1 MKLKILPVLQLLTLS
16 LLTASQAHAAPIT
29 WADSAGNTTWTSN
42 SALNGTATSASWVGG
57 NAPVNN
63 IATDN
68 AIFTSVSNAQPT
80 LTVQTR
86 ITGVDFQIAAGGL
99 AMSGGGGSG
108 SLFQLGA
115 GGIDS
120 TLQTSGTNTITN
132 ARIALNAGS
141 TWSLFS
147 SADTANTSTFTF
159 NSTVD
164 LGTQTLTVIGQR
176 NSAAN
181 NVGVINFSRAIT
193 GTTGTLTINSSNINN
208 TVNLTGN
215 NTYTGLTTV
224 NTGIV
229 NVQNDQSAATG
240 GWSIVSLL
248 NSTATQAAS
257 VNFST
262 GSTLSVASDKKIQLG
277 TTANSGTYAA
287 STLNVAGT
295 VANSGA
301 LQLER
306 AGILNLNSGA
316 VWTQSGN
323 LTVQGRGGA
332 SSTLNVNAG
341 SEMTYSGSN
350 TVKLNSAA
358 TSGGTGSLIIDGTGR
373 FTTGAGFENLTTD
386 VTGSGVSRV
395 RLTNGGTL
403 RLSADVA
410 NLTTQ
415 TRFDLST
422 GGGVIDTNGFS
433 TTLSGVTT
441 VGSSSTAAGI
451 TGAGSLTKNGSGALT
466 LSGVNTHS
474 GNTIVSA
481 GTLKVTGSIAD
492 SSVTVNNTG
501 TVLASSTTGTI
512 GKGVNVT
519 SGAILAPGG
528 LGSVG
533 VATVGAT
540 GLNLGTGS
548 VFDWDITTSSTIS
561 GFDTMSVAGN
571 IDISPTDTIFRVV
584 LGGTALIDIQNSENT
599 FWNTPNS
606 TKTWS
611 MSAIFGNALSSGMF
625 ANVQTSTDVSDF
637 GTFTIHSSALTWT
650 AVPEPSGALV
660 GLLFGAGLLR
670 RRRN

>member
-1 MKLKILPVLQLLTLS
+1 MKSKTHPALHLLTFS
-16 LLTASQAHAAPIT
+16 LLTASQTHAADIT
-29 WADSAGNTTWTSN
+29 WADSAGNTSWTTSN
-42 SALNGTATSASWVGG
+42 VFNSAPASASWVGG
-57 NAPVNN
+57 VAPVNN

-68 AIFTSVSNAQPT
+68 AIFTSVSNAQPA

-86 ITGVDFQIAAGGL
+86 ITGVDFQMAAGGL
-99 AMSGGGGSG
+99 AMTGGGGSG
-108 SLFQLGA
+108 NLFQLGA

-132 ARIALNAGS
+132 ARILLNAGS

-147 SADTANTSTFTF
+147 SADTASTSTFTF

-164 LGTQTLTVIGQR
+164 LTSNNLTVIGQR

-181 NVGVINFSRAIT
+181 NVGVINFSRAIS
-193 GTTGTLTINSSNINN
+193 GTTGTLTINSSNTNN

-215 NTYTGLTTV
+215 NTYLGLTTV
-224 NTGIV
+224 STGIV

-240 GWSIVSLL
+240 GWSIVTLV

-262 GSTLSVASDKKIQLG
+262 GSTLAVASDKKIQLG

-301 LQLER
+301 MQLER

-332 SSTLNVNAG
+332 SSTLNVNTG

-350 TVKLNSAA
+350 TIKLNSAA

-373 FTTGAGFENLTTD
+373 FTTGIGFENLTTD

-410 NLTTQ
+410 NLTNQ
-415 TRFDLST
+415 TRFDLSI

-451 TGAGSLTKNGSGALT
+451 TGAGSLTKNGSGTLT
-466 LSGVNTHS
+466 LSGNNTYTGATNVSVGTLIVNGSISTSSLTTVAS
-474 GNTIVSA
+474 GATVGGSGTVGALTVSTGAFINPGNSPGILNTGNYTQLGLFTAEIGGLTA
-481 GTLKVTGSIAD
+481 GTQYDQINVAGTVNITGGSLSTLFTGSYSLNDIVFILTNNLSDAVTGTFTGLSQGATVTSYGGFDWRISYIAD
-492 SSVTVNNTG
+492 STGNTF
-501 TVLASSTTGTI
+501 TGGNDI
-512 GKGVNVT
+512 ALM
-519 SGAILAPGG
+519 AIPEPNIAALLGG
-528 LGSVG
+528 LG
-533 VATVGAT
+533 
-540 GLNLGTGS
+540 
-548 VFDWDITTSSTIS
+548 
-561 GFDTMSVAGN
+561 
-571 IDISPTDTIFRVV
+571 V
-584 LGGTALIDIQNSENT
+584 LT
-599 FWNTPNS
+599 
-606 TKTWS
+606 
-611 MSAIFGNALSSGMF
+611 
-625 ANVQTSTDVSDF
+625 
-637 GTFTIHSSALTWT
+637 
-650 AVPEPSGALV
+650 
-660 GLLFGAGLLR
+660 LLR